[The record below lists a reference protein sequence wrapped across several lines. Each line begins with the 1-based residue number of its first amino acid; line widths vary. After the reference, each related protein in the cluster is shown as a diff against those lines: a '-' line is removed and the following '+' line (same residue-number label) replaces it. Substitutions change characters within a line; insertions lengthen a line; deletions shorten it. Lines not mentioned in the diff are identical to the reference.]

1 MFNKLHSLYFV
12 NYLTIFRLIR
22 VCTAAN
28 TNISLQIAPPNRSKL
43 PKPKHSISHVP
54 ITMNLKLYQ
63 KIYIVT
69 NEQCNRLTVL
79 NVRFQRYLR
88 GQSTFLLPAGR
99 VNHPIPLKLGGT
111 IQSAGEI
118 YYNRC
123 YFPFLTGACN
133 TNDESPTTACPQ
145 SIALT
150 YGFLSL
156 VLPGVRVY
164 CNDRRTEYLFILCVR
179 VY

>member
-1 MFNKLHSLYFV
+1 MFC
-12 NYLTIFRLIR
+12 IA
-22 VCTAAN
+22 VCI
-28 TNISLQIAPPNRSKL
+28 NISLQIAPRNRSNL
-43 PKPKHSISHVP
+43 QKPKHSISHVP

-69 NEQCNRLTVL
+69 NEQCIKLTVP
-79 NVRFQRYLR
+79 NARFQRYLR
-88 GQSTFLLPAGR
+88 GQRAVLLPAE
-99 VNHPIPLKLGGT
+99 HCALPPHKMPGGT

-123 YFPFLTGACN
+123 YFSIFLQ
-133 TNDESPTTACPQ
+133 TTTCPQ
-145 SIALT
+145 STALT

-156 VLPGVRVY
+156 VFPCVRVY

-179 VY
+179 AYCNYNLEVNIYARRTT